1 MSRKYR
7 IGVWDLTY
15 YKIDEETDEPLRDDK
30 GNVILFRADE
40 DVSQLAEGIDEKL
53 LEEVKN
59 CKIKISTPD
68 WIQLYT
74 RLADFTL
81 SHSSLDCITE
91 IDENGDERYTP
102 EKQEEFNYLVDEI
115 ETILESFFEK
125 EED

>member
-1 MSRKYR
+1 MS
-7 IGVWDLTY
+7 
-15 YKIDEETDEPLRDDK
+15 
-30 GNVILFRADE
+30 
-40 DVSQLAEGIDEKL
+40 
-53 LEEVKN
+53 
-59 CKIKISTPD
+59 KIKISTPD

-81 SHSSLDCITE
+81 FHSSLDCITE

-125 EED
+125 EEE